1 MRPSWNG
8 TISFGL
14 VNIPVS
20 LFSATRSERISF
32 HLLHKK
38 DMGRVGNVR
47 KCKIC
52 GKDLS
57 PEEITKG
64 FEIEKDEYVEMT
76 DNDFKKAEAV
86 VETGHT
92 IRIMDFVEQEE
103 IDPKFFESP
112 YYIVPG
118 KNADHVYVLL
128 RDALKKTKKVG
139 IAKLVFREREHLA
152 AVKPEGRAL
161 MLDTMHFADEINDGD
176 GLQIPAEST
185 KASGK
190 ELDMAEKLIGMMT
203 SEFEPDKYKD
213 TYREA
218 IMEVIEKKSKGQALK
233 VKAKR
238 KEITTNVV
246 DIMSKLKAS
255 LESTGKRKTTR
266 TKSTPTRRRKT
277 RAA

>member
-1 MRPSWNG
+1 
-8 TISFGL
+8 
-14 VNIPVS
+14 
-20 LFSATRSERISF
+20 
-32 HLLHKK
+32 
-38 DMGRVGNVR
+38 MGRVGNVR

-76 DNDFKKAEAV
+76 DEDFKKAEAV

-92 IRIMDFVEQEE
+92 IRIMDFVEQDE

-139 IAKLVFREREHLA
+139 IAKLVFRDREHLA
-152 AVKPEGRAL
+152 AVKPDGGAL
-161 MLDTMHFADEINDGD
+161 MLDTMHFADEINDGN

-190 ELDMAEKLIGMMT
+190 ELEMAEKLIGMMT

-255 LESTGKRKTTR
+255 LESTGKRKTTAA
-266 TKSTPTRRRKT
+266 KSTPTRCRKT